1 MFADYTPPVGFAAWI
16 ACAAFALWFLLL
28 TDKAIRRVRGNEP
41 HPPNPQLGQSI
52 EDLNRRVQEIED
64 WRKKF
69 VDKLERDKGEI
80 LEAGEQRATRI
91 HEHIENDRRELDGK
105 IDALPDRVITILK
118 NTGALRR

>member
-1 MFADYTPPVGFAAWI
+1 LPAPPSRFGSCCSRIKRF
-16 ACAAFALWFLLL
+16 AAFAA
-28 TDKAIRRVRGNEP
+28 TSRI
-41 HPPNPQLGQSI
+41 PPNPQLGQSI